1 MQYVYQSPV
10 FFDGSAATPLR
21 TVRRADCQLFKF
33 AHLPLSAVLKK
44 LGTQHQGL
52 SFTEVLNRLMKDGL
66 NRVTVK
72 KGSAPDLA
80 AYAKLMSQQS
90 CMVRR
95 RNPIAGHEGSY
106 QGKVPA
112 SLLVPGDRVLLAAGD
127 WVPADVRLISQ
138 DGLVLERMVL
148 QAWPDSCAMGD
159 KVIAGTAQAVVVAT
173 GEHTL
178 LSLLMHMPQQKC
190 REQEHRSWLANW
202 RHSMLR
208 LAGSCALMLV
218 AGGLALH
225 SAASHAETELSL
237 YGTLD
242 TGMSWTR
249 ISGHGH
255 RTGLEEGGQTDS
267 LWGLHGQ
274 EDLGGGTYANFK
286 LEGGLNLLTGSA
298 EEPDRLFN
306 YQSWLGLSN
315 EQWGVLRFG
324 RQYTVGQEFVSELE
338 IAGWKDFGMG
348 ALMRA
353 SDNYQVSSAATWIST
368 EWSGF
373 QLGVTHS
380 RDVGE
385 RDWAKNRKQMYSVA
399 GRYEHGPW
407 QVAASFERLQRVSGN
422 SHSNEKARAPQALQ
436 LGLSYDFGS
445 VRLATAWSRQQNGFV
460 GRNGEDAPASLE
472 RIGLEGLG
480 PEEFINGGRLDTW
493 YLGAA
498 VELAGG
504 EVQMQWALG
513 KPSWTWEDT
522 SSKARK
528 MQVMSLGYVYPLS
541 PRTSVYAF
549 AAHGKHYDPENVVT
563 VAEPHSNRV
572 AVGLTHHF

>member
-1 MQYVYQSPV
+1 MQHVYQSPA
-10 FFDGSAATPLR
+10 FFTGSAAAPLR
-21 TVRRADCQLFKF
+21 TVRRADCQLSKY
-33 AHLPLSAVLKK
+33 AHLSLTAVLTK

-52 SFTEVLNRLMKDGL
+52 SFTEVLNRLMKQGL
-66 NRVTVK
+66 NRITVK

-95 RNPIAGHEGSY
+95 QNPVAGHEGSY
-106 QGKVPA
+106 QGKVSA
-112 SLLVPGDRVLLAAGD
+112 SLLVPGDMVLLGAGD
-127 WVPADVRLISQ
+127 WVPADVRIISQ
-138 DGLVLERMVL
+138 DNLVLERMVL

-178 LSLLMHMPQQKC
+178 LSLLMQMPQQQQ
-190 REQEHRSWLANW
+190 RTAQEHHSLLTNW
-202 RHSMLR
+202 RHSLLR
-208 LAGSCALMLV
+208 VLGSCAAMLV

-249 ISGHGH
+249 ISGQGH

-267 LWGLHGQ
+267 LWGLRGQ
-274 EDLGGGTYANFK
+274 EDLGGGTYANFR
-286 LEGGLNLLTGSA
+286 LEGGINLLTGSA
-298 EEPDRLFN
+298 AEPDRLFN

-315 EQWGVLRFG
+315 EQWGELRFG

-353 SDNYQVSSAATWIST
+353 SDNYQVSSAATWISP

-385 RDWAKNRKQMYSVA
+385 RDWEKNRKQVYSVA
-399 GRYEHGPW
+399 GRYENGPW
-407 QVAASFERLQRVSGN
+407 QVATSYERLQRVSVDGD
-422 SHSNEKARAPQALQ
+422 KARAPQALQ
-436 LGLSYDFGS
+436 VALSYDFGS

-460 GRNGEDAPASLE
+460 GRNGEEGPASLE
-472 RIGLEGLG
+472 SIGLDGLG
-480 PEEFINGGRLDTW
+480 PEEFVKGGRLDTW

-498 VELAGG
+498 VELGGG
-504 EVQMQWALG
+504 EVQMQWAFG
-513 KPSWTWEDT
+513 KPNWTWEDT
-522 SSKARK
+522 GSKARK

-541 PRTSVYAF
+541 PRTSLYAF

-563 VAEPHSNRV
+563 AAEPHSNRV